1 MKMALWSQTLSKWLL
16 DLGKRNILS
25 YPAMVGFS
33 VLKGAARLLAS
44 PPFSHRPPHPE
55 TDTAGAVPWLYR
67 VGRNLALYQ
76 ARGGTAGLI
85 FSWSSLPK

>member
-1 MKMALWSQTLSKWLL
+1 MASRFAQEEHFILL
-16 DLGKRNILS
+16 RLPHLVS
-25 YPAMVGFS
+25 SSPAMGGFS

-76 ARGGTAGLI
+76 ARGAQ
-85 FSWSSLPK
+85 KD